1 MTQGTRKRSKSR
13 RRNGQPMS
21 AAPEP
26 MLAPFG
32 ADPLTEKLRA
42 MVGGLI
48 EALVAAE
55 LTDALHATRY
65 QRLAGEGE
73 ARQGYRHT
81 KRARELATSLGPTTI
96 QVQRARLFQGQ
107 HAGTQEWQSTL
118 LPRYARRA
126 PAVDNAILGTYLAG
140 ANTRRIRGALR
151 PLLHEAPVS
160 KSAVSRII
168 QTLKRAFD
176 EWRTSAL
183 TDKRIVFLFLDAI
196 TAKVRSDRRV
206 QTLPVL
212 VAYGV
217 HANGDKELLGLR
229 MMGSE
234 SSAAWQ
240 AMVDDLVARGLEPP
254 VLCVID
260 GNAGLRRAVATAWP
274 KMLVQR
280 CVVHKL
286 RNLEAHAPKRA
297 IDEVRAD
304 FHSITTAENEKL
316 ARAAYARFL
325 RSWQRRCEGVVTSLR
340 EAGEELLTFYRF
352 PSSQWK
358 CLRTTNMIERL
369 HLEFRRRIKTQASL
383 PNEGTVL
390 RLFFA
395 LYQSGQIRMRRVDGW
410 QQIPWVLEQ
419 YAAERLTNVA

>member
-1 MTQGTRKRSKSR
+1 L
-13 RRNGQPMS
+13 
-21 AAPEP
+21 E
-26 MLAPFG
+26 PFG
-32 ADPLTEKLRA
+32 PDPLAAKLRTL
-42 MVGGLI
+42 VGGLI
-48 EALVAAE
+48 EELVTAE
-55 LTDALHATRY
+55 LTAALQATRY
-65 QRLAGEGE
+65 QRPEEAG

-81 KRARELATSLGPTTI
+81 KRARELTTSLGPTTI
-96 QVQRARLFQGQ
+96 QLQRARLFDD
-107 HAGTQEWQSTL
+107 AGAPTEEWHSTL

-126 PAVDNAILGTYLAG
+126 PAIDNAILGSYLAG

-151 PLLHEAPVS
+151 PLLQDAPVS

-168 QTLKRAFD
+168 QTLKRSFEA
-176 EWRTSAL
+176 WRTMPL

-196 TAKVRSDRRV
+196 AVKVRSDRRV
-206 QTLPVL
+206 QTMPVL

-217 HANGDKELLGLR
+217 HANGDKELLALR
-229 MMGSE
+229 LMGSE
-234 SSAAWQ
+234 SSAAWH
-240 AMVDDLVARGLEPP
+240 AMVVDDLVARGLEAP

-274 KMLVQR
+274 QTLVQR

-304 FHSITTAENEKL
+304 FQSITMAENEKL
-316 ARAAYARFL
+316 ARVAYARFI
-325 RSWQRRCEGVVTSLR
+325 RSWQRRCEGVVTSLK

-352 PSSQWK
+352 PASQWK

-395 LYQSGQIRMRRVDGW
+395 LYQSGQIQMRRVDGW
-410 QQIPWVLEQ
+410 QHIPVVLKQ
-419 YAAERLTNVA
+419 YAAHQLKHVA

>member
-1 MTQGTRKRSKSR
+1 MKKRTR
-13 RRNGQPMS
+13 QQS
-21 AAPEP
+21 ASTPRAMDATSCAPALG
-26 MLAPFG
+26 LAPFG
-32 ADPLTEKLRA
+32 PDVLADKLRA

-48 EALVAAE
+48 QELVATELTEALQAR
-55 LTDALHATRY
+55 RY
-65 QRLAGEGE
+65 QRSCDVEG
-73 ARQGYRHT
+73 RRGYRHT
-81 KRARELATSLGPTTI
+81 KRERELTTSLGPTTI
-96 QVQRARLFQGQ
+96 QLQRARLFDEAGQ
-107 HAGTQEWQSTL
+107 PTQEWQSTL

-126 PAVDNAILGTYLAG
+126 PAIDNAILGSYLAG
-140 ANTRRIRGALR
+140 TNTRRIRGALR
-151 PLLHEAPVS
+151 PLLQGGPVS

-168 QTLKRAFD
+168 QTLKRSFEA
-176 EWRTSAL
+176 WRTTPL
-183 TDKRIVFLFLDAI
+183 TDKRIVFVFLDAI
-196 TAKVRSDRRV
+196 AVKVRSDRRV

-217 HANGDKELLGLR
+217 HTNGDKELLALR
-229 MMGSE
+229 LMGSE
-234 SSAAWQ
+234 STAAWQ

-254 VLCVID
+254 VLCIID
-260 GNAGLRRAVATAWP
+260 GNAGLRRAVVTAWP
-274 KMLVQR
+274 QTLVQR

-297 IDEVRAD
+297 LDEVRAD
-304 FHSITTAENEKL
+304 FQSITTAENEKA
-316 ARAAYARFL
+316 ARAAYTRFI
-325 RSWQRRCEGVVTSLR
+325 RSWQRRCEPVVTSLK

-395 LYQSGQIRMRRVDGW
+395 LYQSGQIHTRRVDGW
-410 QQIPWVLEQ
+410 QQIPVVLELH
-419 YAAERLTNVA
+419 AADHLKSVA

>member
-1 MTQGTRKRSKSR
+1 MKQRTRKRSASR
-13 RRNGQPMS
+13 RRNVQPTS
-21 AAPEP
+21 AAPETV
-26 MLAPFG
+26 LAPFG
-32 ADPLTEKLRA
+32 PDPLTEKLRTL
-42 MVGGLI
+42 VGGLI
-48 EALVAAE
+48 EELVAAE
-55 LTDALHATRY
+55 LTEALHATRY
-65 QRLAGEGE
+65 QRVAGGE
-73 ARQGYRHT
+73 RRHGYRHT
-81 KRARELATSLGPTTI
+81 KRSRELSTSLGPTTI
-96 QVQRARLFQGQ
+96 QVQRARLFQDT
-107 HAGTQEWQSTL
+107 HAAMQEWQSTL

-126 PAVDNAILGTYLAG
+126 PAVDNALLGAYLAG

-176 EWRTSAL
+176 AWRTSPL

-217 HANGDKELLGLR
+217 HANGDKELLALR

-240 AMVDDLVARGLEPP
+240 AMVDDLVARGLDAP

-260 GNAGLRRAVATAWP
+260 GNAGLRRAVATTWP
-274 KMLVQR
+274 KTLVQR

-297 IDEVRAD
+297 IDEIRAD

-316 ARAAYARFL
+316 ARAAYARFI

-395 LYQSGQIRMRRVDGW
+395 LYQSGQIHMRRVDGW
-410 QQIPWVLEQ
+410 QQIPLVLEQ
-419 YAAERLTNVA
+419 YAAQRLKNVA

>member
-1 MTQGTRKRSKSR
+1 MKQRTRKQSTSR
-13 RRNGQPMS
+13 RRNAPARS
-21 AAPEP
+21 AAPETV
-26 MLAPFG
+26 LAPFG
-32 ADPLTEKLRA
+32 ADPLTQKLRA
-42 MVGGLI
+42 LVGGLI
-48 EALVAAE
+48 EELVAAE

-65 QRLAGEGE
+65 QRVADTGEP
-73 ARQGYRHT
+73 RHGYRHT

-96 QVQRARLFQGQ
+96 QVQRARLFQGPTE
-107 HAGTQEWQSTL
+107 TQEWQSTL

-126 PAVDNAILGTYLAG
+126 PAVDNAILGAYLAG
-140 ANTRRIRGALR
+140 SNTRRIRGALR
-151 PLLHEAPVS
+151 PLLHDAPVS

-168 QTLKRAFD
+168 QTLKRAFE

-240 AMVDDLVARGLEPP
+240 AMVDDLVARGLEAP

-274 KMLVQR
+274 KTLVQR

-316 ARAAYARFL
+316 ARAAYARFI

-419 YAAERLTNVA
+419 YAAQRFTSAA